1 MKLAASIAALVW
13 LSLPS
18 TAFAQQPDPRPG
30 PSTPVTVMNTP
41 LPVTGTLEITSA
53 NPLPVVAV
61 QPDDTVLN
69 AFQKRI
75 SFGAGNPDSDKEFL
89 VPAGTRL
96 VIESITT
103 EADVAVN
110 QRPQVFLSLSLGG
123 KNSIHYVPVTF
134 AGRDDGGSF
143 PTDTF
148 QASHQTRWFADG
160 GTMVR
165 VVCRHLA
172 FTAVNTCGLDMSI
185 SGFLVTMP

>member
-1 MKLAASIAALVW
+1 MKLAASIAALAW

-18 TAFAQQPDPRPG
+18 TAFAQQPDTRPG
-30 PSTPVTVMNTP
+30 PATPVTVMNTP
-41 LPVTGTLEITSA
+41 LPVTGTLEVTSA

-61 QPDDTVLN
+61 QPDDSVLN

-75 SFGAGNPDSDKEFL
+75 LFGSGNPDSDKEFL

-96 VIESITT
+96 VIESITA

-123 KNSIHYVPVTF
+123 KFSIHYVPVTF
-134 AGRDDGGSF
+134 AGRDDVGSF
-143 PTDTF
+143 PTDVF

-160 GTMVR
+160 GTKVT
-165 VVCRHLA
+165 VICRHVS
-172 FTAVNTCGLDMSI
+172 FTANTCGLDMSI